1 MAEAIQVLVVEDDET
16 TARFIERILEDD
28 GLVVTTAFD
37 GEQALARLEEG
48 IFDIVLL
55 DHMLPDTT
63 GIELLPSI
71 RGRHRR
77 PAVIFLTGA
86 GSEEIAYEALSKGA
100 VDYLVKSDETF
111 ATLPETIRRAWD
123 EWGSLDN
130 LARVEHGTGPSGD
143 DTNLSRFLA
152 HTDLEGL
159 VVLDRRGRAL
169 LSTMGGDGVPKRL
182 AARAAALCHMVEK
195 MAEATETEDEGEF
208 VLVRGRDRIMVVAGA
223 PGRLSLLGLLP
234 GDTEV
239 PEAIDTVRRVARV
252 VREHLDAPERDE
264 QSP

>member
-1 MAEAIQVLVVEDDET
+1 MAESIEILVVEDDKA
-16 TARFIERILEDD
+16 TARLIERILEDD
-28 GLVVTTAFD
+28 GLGVTTAFD

-48 IFDIVLL
+48 TFDIVLL

-63 GIELLPSI
+63 GLELLPSI

-100 VDYLVKSDETF
+100 VDYLVKDDETF
-111 ATLPETIRRAWD
+111 RMLPQTIRRAWD

-130 LARVEHGTGPSGD
+130 LAVVEHGTGPTGD
-143 DTNLSRFLA
+143 DSNLSRFLA
-152 HTDLEGL
+152 HTPLEGL
-159 VVLDRRGRAL
+159 VVLDRRGRPL
-169 LSTMGGDGVPKRL
+169 LSTMEGEDTPKRL

-195 MAEATETEDEGEF
+195 MAEATDTDDEGEF
-208 VLVRGRDRIMVVAGA
+208 VLVRGCDRILVVAGA

-234 GDTEV
+234 ADTEI

-252 VREHLDAPERDE
+252 VREHLDVPRRDG
-264 QSP
+264 PG